1 MDHYLDIRLLPE
13 EPEVSESFLL
23 NALFAKLHLRLGQ
36 LASADIGV
44 SFPHHAKRL
53 GNLLRLHGTEPGL
66 QSLMAEDW
74 LQGLKGYCECSQP
87 TAVPANTEYRTV
99 RRVQAKSA
107 HNKRQRSI
115 AKGWLTAE
123 EAQLRIADSQQKS
136 LKLPFMQLKSRSTG
150 QLMRLYI
157 EHGPLL
163 TEPQPGCF
171 SAYGLSASA
180 TIPWF

>member
-1 MDHYLDIRLLPE
+1 MDHFLDIRLLPE

-23 NALFAKLHLRLGQ
+23 NALFAKLHLRLGL
-36 LASADIGV
+36 LACTDIGV

-53 GNLLRLHGTEPGL
+53 GDRLRLHGTKPGL

-74 LQGLKGYCECSQP
+74 LQGLKGYCQCSQP

-115 AKGWLTAE
+115 RKGWLSE
-123 EAQLRIADSQQKS
+123 DEAVARITESQQKE

-171 SAYGLSASA
+171 SAYGLSATA

>member
-1 MDHYLDIRLLPE
+1 MNHYLDIQLLPE
-13 EPEVSESFLL
+13 EPEVSENFLL

-36 LASADIGV
+36 QATGQIGV
-44 SFPHHAKRL
+44 SFPLHAKRL
-53 GNLLRLHGTEPGL
+53 GSLLRLHGTQSEL
-66 QSLMAEDW
+66 QAVMAEDW
-74 LQGLKGYCECSQP
+74 LQGLKGYSRCSDIS
-87 TAVPANTEYRTV
+87 AIPATVGYRTV

-123 EAQLRIADSQQKS
+123 EAQSRIAESQQKI

-150 QLMRLYI
+150 QMMRVYI

-163 TEPQPGCF
+163 TAPLAGCF
-171 SAYGLSASA
+171 SAYGLSATA

>member
-36 LASADIGV
+36 LGRADIGV
-44 SFPHHAKRL
+44 SFPHQAKRL
-53 GNLLRLHGTEPGL
+53 GNLLRLHGTQTGL
-66 QSLMAEDW
+66 QTLMDEDW

-87 TAVPANTEYRTV
+87 TAVPTDTEYRTV

-107 HNKRQRSI
+107 HNKRMRSI
-115 AKGWLTAE
+115 RKGWLSET
-123 EAQLRIADSQQKS
+123 EAMERITDTQQRE
-136 LKLPFMQLKSRSTG
+136 LKLPFVQLKSRSSG
-150 QLMRLYI
+150 QLMRIYI
-157 EHGPLL
+157 EHGPLQSIAVAG
-163 TEPQPGCF
+163 TF
-171 SAYGLSASA
+171 SAYGLSATA